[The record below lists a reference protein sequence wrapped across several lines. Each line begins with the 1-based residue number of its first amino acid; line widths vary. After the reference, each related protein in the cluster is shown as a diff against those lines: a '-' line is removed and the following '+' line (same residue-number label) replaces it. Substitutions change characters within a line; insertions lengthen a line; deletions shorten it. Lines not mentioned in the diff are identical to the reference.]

1 MNDIYYSNEVDSYET
16 LPLLLGKLVHASSS
30 ESEARINV
38 TNDRVSHSL
47 PHSIINHCV
56 NKKGRLDVHTLYEQE
71 CSRPT
76 QHNDKGVMI

>member
-1 MNDIYYSNEVDSYET
+1 MNRCYSNVLYM
-16 LPLLLGKLVHASSS
+16 LPSLLSSTNCEQYD
-30 ESEARINV
+30 ESEVRINV

-76 QHNDKGVMI
+76 QHNDKGDNK